1 MLIDIPVTIK
11 FDCKSKSAQDPLDHA
26 RVFTMRYDT
35 TDTDKPAQWINYY
48 PPRADSHWIADT
60 QGVLFDLLTSGA
72 DKAIKKS
79 AEADPETYCSNR
91 AEGKLLAEE
100 IEQTRAHNGQF
111 GVGA

>member
-11 FDCKSKSAQDPLDHA
+11 FDCESKSAQGPLDHT

-35 TDTDKPAQWINYY
+35 TDTEAAAQYVDHY
-48 PPRADSHWIADT
+48 PPRPNANWITDA
-60 QGVLFDLLTSGA
+60 QGILFDFLSSAA

-79 AEADPETYCSNR
+79 AEADPETYCSDPT
-91 AEGKLLAEE
+91 EGKVLAEE
-100 IEQTRAHNGQF
+100 IEQRRADNSQF